1 MGGSQQTFDWIF
13 FGIMIPPVLYAAW
26 DYVRTR

>member
-1 MGGSQQTFDWIF
+1 MGDSQQTFDWIF
-13 FGIMIPPVLYAAW
+13 FGIMIPPLLFAAW